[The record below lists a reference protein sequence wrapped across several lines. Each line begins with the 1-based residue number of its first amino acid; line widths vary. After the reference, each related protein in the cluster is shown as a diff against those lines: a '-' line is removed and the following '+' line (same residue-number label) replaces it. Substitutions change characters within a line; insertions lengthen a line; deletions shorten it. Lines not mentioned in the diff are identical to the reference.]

1 MSKCNDE
8 TSCDDKTSCN
18 DKEDC
23 LVLNIEL
30 PPVIQYGGIEI
41 DIAVV
46 EQSVPKVDIMIQIV
60 FII

>member
-8 TSCDDKTSCN
+8 SSCDDKTSCN

-30 PPVIQYGGIEI
+30 PPVIGTTSQCL
-41 DIAVV
+41 
-46 EQSVPKVDIMIQIV
+46 
-60 FII
+60 